1 MLQHH
6 VRFLFCHNDFFDVS
20 GIDITVGGDHGKSKS
35 LNCFRSNYYY
45 IYINLFN
52 NLDRSML
59 YILTGKFR
67 MILKLIIRYSSSKE
81 PHSRLIH
88 RASVDYKDDIKV
100 LKDTVLDRTGNSL
113 KFKCDGGKS
122 L

>member
-1 MLQHH
+1 M
-6 VRFLFCHNDFFDVS
+6 FCHNDFFDVS
-20 GIDITVGGDHGKSKS
+20 GIDVTVGGDHGKSKS

-52 NLDRSML
+52 NLDRSTL